1 MYHPGKVMEVLRPTD
16 KEVSASDDSVQ
27 AILNMWDENILTM
40 RVSPKLSDKI
50 KKGQTVLVDYRPT
63 KEFEAPVPA
72 HTIIKIIGS
81 KKAQSVWDAYEEM
94 KERMK
99 NRKNPPKPKMIEQQ
113 SYIG

>member
-16 KEVSASDDSVQ
+16 KEVVSADESVQ

-40 RVSPKLSDKI
+40 SVSPELADKI

-63 KEFEAPVPA
+63 KEFEAPIPA
-72 HTIIKIIGS
+72 HNIIKIITA
-81 KKAQSVWDAYEEM
+81 KKAESVWNAYEEM
-94 KERMK
+94 KERVK
-99 NRKNPPKPKMIEQQ
+99 NRKNPPKPRMIEQQ